1 MFCLNPVR
9 YSENVFSIYDALH
22 GLIPFVQFEKREKR
36 HGVILLLLKLPTSTS
51 LKVSFSTFLNFADS
65 SKSRKATHVVI

>member
-22 GLIPFVQFEKREKR
+22 DVIPFVQFEKFEKR
-36 HGVILLLLKLPTSTS
+36 PWSNFTST
-51 LKVSFSTFLNFADS
+51 KVAHFNFA
-65 SKSRKATHVVI
+65 KSIVFHVFNFCR

>member
-36 HGVILLLLKLPTSTS
+36 PWSNFTST
-51 LKVSFSTFLNFADS
+51 KVADFNFA
-65 SKSRKATHVVI
+65 KSIVFHVCKFCR